1 MAANE
6 LVPYSE
12 YTQYPLLTQAEFDLA
27 CHHFQN
33 RYMQATLGPL
43 RRTFRVDLRHDM
55 FNDATYL
62 SIIQPI
68 KSPQDDVSDLLNF
81 GALRASDEDDNGFG
95 RDQMMNIDY
104 EAEEGDTV
112 QLSSCVIMPS
122 IWHANRAQ

>member
-1 MAANE
+1 
-6 LVPYSE
+6 
-12 YTQYPLLTQAEFDLA
+12 
-27 CHHFQN
+27 
-33 RYMQATLGPL
+33 
-43 RRTFRVDLRHDM
+43 M

-122 IWHANRAQ
+122 IWHANTAQ